1 MCSFCHT
8 EAETTL
14 HVFHKCSVT
23 KILWNQLL
31 VFFKTDLGFPDFTP
45 QAILFGFTN
54 ESDKNLN
61 ILQYHICLS
70 RAILNLNSL
79 IKNFTKVRR
88 LEKKIVSVCE
98 KKTIQF
104 NNKWKSRLLFNYCF
118 VSFFI
123 VVNIIIILFIYF
135 VLFITAFYILAYICV
150 GRENF

>member
-1 MCSFCHT
+1 MTARKATANSHLRCFSYKIINNILYLNKKLFQFGKNQSPLCPSCRT

-104 NNKWKSRLLFNYCF
+104 NNK
-118 VSFFI
+118 
-123 VVNIIIILFIYF
+123 
-135 VLFITAFYILAYICV
+135 
-150 GRENF
+150 